1 MFVGRMDYF
10 SGIDLGD
17 IQIYRVMLHSC
28 FCFFRGGYLKL
39 ASTHRIH
46 VCYIW

>member
-17 IQIYRVMLHSC
+17 IQGDVAQ
-28 FCFFRGGYLKL
+28 FFFGGGISKVSHYP
-39 ASTHRIH
+39 
-46 VCYIW
+46 

>member
-17 IQIYRVMLHSC
+17 IQGDVAQ
-28 FCFFRGGYLKL
+28 FFFGGGYLKL
-39 ASTHRIH
+39 AITHRIH